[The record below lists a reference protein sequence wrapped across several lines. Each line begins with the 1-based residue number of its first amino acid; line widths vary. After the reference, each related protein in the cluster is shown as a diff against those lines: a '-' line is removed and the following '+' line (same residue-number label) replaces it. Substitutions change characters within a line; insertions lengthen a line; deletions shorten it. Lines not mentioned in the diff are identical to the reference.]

1 MRISV
6 SSVAFPG
13 ATLAELPKL
22 AAGVG
27 AEGLAVTCSD
37 RGSLQL
43 DASGF
48 DLHDFRSRC
57 EDTGIAISAVY
68 GYAGREML
76 GTRLAKAED
85 TDLAKRCIDIAVHLN
100 CGVSRLFAWKG
111 APSIDLI
118 DRFVDACRPIAEYAA
133 VADLMLGI
141 PTHHDLAFDAASCLR
156 LIDGLGRDRAEII
169 FNGQSLELDGI
180 QPVAALRVIKD
191 IVGQIE
197 LKDWRRENGEAIP
210 VPIGT
215 GQATVFPVVEEL
227 AALKFRGWLTLHH
240 LKQHHP
246 ELPAL
251 DPRVSFTIR
260 KTLAAFNEGTSHV
273 ER

>member
-22 AAGVG
+22 AADVG
-27 AEGLAVTCSD
+27 AEGLAITCSD

-43 DASGF
+43 DTSGS
-48 DLHDFRSRC
+48 DLRDFRSRC
-57 EDTGIAISAVY
+57 EDMGIAISAVY
-68 GYAGREML
+68 GYAGRGML
-76 GTRLAKAED
+76 GTPLTKAED
-85 TDLAKRCIDIAVHLN
+85 TDVAKRCIDIAVHLN

-118 DRFVDACRPIAEYAA
+118 NRFVDACRPSTEYAA
-133 VADLMLGI
+133 VAGVMIGI
-141 PTHHDLAFDAASCLR
+141 PTHHDLAFDPASCLR

-180 QPVAALRVIKD
+180 QPVAALRAMLD

-197 LKDWRRENGEAIP
+197 LKDWRREDGEAIP

-227 AALKFRGWLTLHH
+227 AALGFSGWLTLHH

-246 ELPAL
+246 ELPSL
-251 DPRVSFTIR
+251 EPRVSLAVR
-260 KTLAAFNEGTSHV
+260 KTIAAYEERTSHV